1 MHGPRTATAAAAS
14 WPSGSA
20 VASAAV
26 APAGGAAAPL
36 GVVAAA
42 AVARNT
48 SRWRSAPWGTP
59 GQPTARPRGPAGA
72 SAEELQ
78 HELIRA

>member
-1 MHGPRTATAAAAS
+1 MHGPRTAREAAAS
-14 WPSGSA
+14 WPSGSV
-20 VASAAV
+20 VASAAA
-26 APAGGAAAPL
+26 APAGGAVAPL

-42 AVARNT
+42 AVARST

-72 SAEELQ
+72 SVEELQ